1 MADLQPVYFDIV
13 IKSGRYY
20 KIKEALENA
29 GLSYR
34 PLDAATRFYVP
45 NKTYGPELQNIID
58 IVFRTDKRAY
68 IELVHTA

>member
-20 KIKEALENA
+20 EIKQALEDA
-29 GLSYR
+29 GMSYR

-45 NKTYGPELQNIID
+45 HKTYGPELQDIIN

-68 IELVHTA
+68 IELEHTA